1 MAMFAIA
8 GTVLSVWTAL
18 RWGPE
23 WLVGASGHAGGI
35 HWLGFSAGWIAAALF
50 LLPATALLAMALRP
64 AIEIHETHL
73 RIGRQEIPWSH
84 IRRLDQT
91 GWNVPLAV
99 YLTLQN
105 ESRILLF
112 YPGDL
117 DSSASLLRHLRRYA
131 RQASLDGVPYR
142 QFWGEPPLSEN
153 PASRP
158 SAKFPAAAPSASSL
172 PLTSK
177 PASTTNPPSAT
188 KPASSAKSA
197 STNKPGQ
204 IAPPRYP
211 LLRPEDE
218 EEVERM
224 FQRLKTVGHLERRDQ
239 DPK

>member
-23 WLVGASGHAGGI
+23 WLVGAGGHTAGGI
-35 HWLGFSAGWIAAALF
+35 HWLGFSTGWIAAALF
-50 LLPATALLAMALRP
+50 LLPAAALLAMAFRP

-73 RIGRQEIPWSH
+73 RIGRQEIPWNH

-99 YLTLQN
+99 YLTLLD
-105 ESRILLF
+105 ESRILLL
-112 YPGDL
+112 YPGDF
-117 DSSASLLRHLRRYA
+117 DSSASLLRHLRRHA
-131 RQASLDGVPYR
+131 RLALLDGVPYR
-142 QFWGEPPLSEN
+142 QFWGEPPVSDLS
-153 PASRP
+153 ASRR
-158 SAKFPAAAPSASSL
+158 SVNLPAAVPPAASMPPAKSASGANL
-172 PLTSK
+172 PSTNK
-177 PASTTNPPSAT
+177 PASTS
-188 KPASSAKSA
+188 KSA
-197 STNKPGQ
+197 ATNKPGQ
-204 IAPPRYP
+204 MAPPRYP